1 MRNFISVG
9 CCETFADGASMGLE
23 IMVSHPAEIGTAHKN
38 LTASENSEEACEFES
53 LKFGK

>member
-1 MRNFISVG
+1 MF
-9 CCETFADGASMGLE
+9 TDGASMGLE
-23 IMVSHPAEIGTAHKN
+23 IIVSHPAEIGTAHKN